1 LKKNIIINF
10 ILLFIIYLILKNNI
24 LISINI
30 LSISYIFIYKILP
43 YFISIF
49 IISRLLINYNFIYY
63 VSKLFNN
70 NISIY
75 VLLLSFISGSPNN
88 VYLIKDLLDKNIIN
102 KRDANKLIMSS
113 GFTNPLFLY
122 SMLSSILNNR
132 LAIMIIVIQV
142 ISNII
147 IYLFNRVKINKVI
160 KINSLSFNEVFINSI
175 KDLSNILINIY
186 IVIIVF
192 NIIISLMPINN
203 FIGLIEI
210 TKGLDYIR
218 NLDNKFI
225 KVILST
231 IYISFGGLSIHMQIK
246 SALSGTD
253 INYNNYLLSRI
264 YQVII
269 SLLTTI
275 CAYSSYCYWI
285 LCCVS

>member
-1 LKKNIIINF
+1 MKKNIIINF

-49 IISRLLINYNFIYY
+49 IISKLLINYNFIYY

-70 NISIY
+70 NIYVY
-75 VLLLSFISGSPNN
+75 VLLISFISGSPNN
-88 VYLIKDLLDKNIIN
+88 IYLIKDLLDKNIFDI
-102 KRDANKLIMSS
+102 KEANKLIMSS

-122 SMLSSILNNR
+122 SMLSSILNKR

-192 NIIISLMPINN
+192 NIIISLIPINN

-210 TKGLDYIR
+210 TKGLDYIKY
-218 NLDNKFI
+218 LDNEFI

>member
-10 ILLFIIYLILKNNI
+10 ILLIVIYLILKNNI

-49 IISRLLINYNFIYY
+49 IISKLLINYNFIYY

-70 NISIY
+70 NIYVY
-75 VLLLSFISGSPNN
+75 VLLISFISGSPNN
-88 VYLIKDLLDKNIIN
+88 IYLIKDLLDKNIVSE
-102 KRDANKLIMSS
+102 KDANKLIMSS

-132 LAIMIIVIQV
+132 LAIMIIIIQV

-175 KDLSNILINIY
+175 KDVSNILINIY

-192 NIIISLMPINN
+192 NIIISLIPINN

-218 NLDNKFI
+218 YLDNEFI
-225 KVILST
+225 KVLLST

>member
-1 LKKNIIINF
+1 MKKNIIINF
-10 ILLFIIYLILKNNI
+10 ILLIVIYLILKNNI

-49 IISRLLINYNFIYY
+49 IISKLLINYNFIYY

-70 NISIY
+70 NIYVY
-75 VLLLSFISGSPNN
+75 VLLISFISGSPNN
-88 VYLIKDLLDKNIIN
+88 IYLIKDLLDKNIVSE
-102 KRDANKLIMSS
+102 KDANKLIMSS

-132 LAIMIIVIQV
+132 LAIMIIIIQV

-175 KDLSNILINIY
+175 KDVSNILINIY

-192 NIIISLMPINN
+192 NIIISLIPINN

-218 NLDNKFI
+218 YLDNEFI
-225 KVILST
+225 KVLLST

>member
-1 LKKNIIINF
+1 MKKNIIINF